1 MPIKNFLSKET
12 VRQQY
17 LLRFKNCIQLFLLFL
32 TILLFAGFITQGAIL
47 YTASQIYKT
56 ELTET
61 VKNEFN
67 AAKAV
72 NSQLITANSNYTKVK
87 KNSISPTAVINTV
100 LESMQEEIYVKSI
113 TITAKGLTITGE
125 ALTVEPV
132 YKFVDALH
140 FDNYMNPI
148 LEQARSQ
155 RSKNTEFTITA
166 RSKENR

>member
-17 LLRFKNCIQLFLLFL
+17 LLRFKNCIQLSLLFL

-87 KNSISPTAVINTV
+87 KTV
-100 LESMQEEIYVKSI
+100 S
-113 TITAKGLTITGE
+113 
-125 ALTVEPV
+125 AL
-132 YKFVDALH
+132 L
-140 FDNYMNPI
+140 
-148 LEQARSQ
+148 LS
-155 RSKNTEFTITA
+155 
-166 RSKENR
+166 